1 MPVLRRVL
9 ALLAAMLLA
18 APVALA
24 DPMPVTGQGH
34 VQNLGW
40 MPTSTTIIGTTGKSL
55 RMEALKIKGWPIT
68 YRAHVQNIGWM
79 PWVVVGYDE
88 FAGTTGR
95 SLRMEAVQARL
106 DPVAAERYA
115 IEYQCHVQDLGWLAW
130 TRDGGTCGTTGR
142 SLRMEAI
149 RMRVVERTSTPEP
162 TATPTP
168 EPTATPTPTATA
180 TPPAEGTTS
189 IAVTADTGVDD
200 PAGHAVMDA
209 IGRSGAGLVSILGD
223 LAYQPGRAADYCA
236 MVSAR
241 VAAPV
246 LLAPGN
252 HEAQSGDGPYSAFV
266 SCLPDR
272 VGVSGDYDAG
282 HYYVDRGPVRYIVM
296 SPNIALPQ
304 GNRSYARGTVE
315 REQVKDWIDAAKA
328 EGRWVV
334 VGMHIPCLT
343 NGTHQCE
350 RDASIDEMLIGK
362 HVDVVLAGHDHTYG
376 RTHQVTGTAL
386 APVVVDRDNAYAAG
400 AGTVYVIAGN
410 GGHNPRAATV
420 TGGVWA
426 TSLSGATAGY
436 VRVDATAS
444 RLSVTGV
451 GVTGPLS
458 DSATITR

>member
-9 ALLAAMLLA
+9 ALLAALLLA

-40 MPTSTTIIGTTGKSL
+40 MAPTSQTIGTTGRAL
-55 RMEALKIKGWPIT
+55 RLEALRLSGPVYVT
-68 YRAHVQNIGWM
+68 PHVQNLGWLRPVDM
-79 PWVVVGYDE
+79 LDGDGVY
-88 FAGTTGR
+88 AGTTGR
-95 SLRMEAVQARL
+95 SLRLEAVKITMA
-106 DPVAAERYA
+106 PVWADSGGHV
-115 IEYQCHVQDLGWLAW
+115 EYQCHVQDIGWMPW
-130 TRDGGTCGTTGR
+130 VRDGAVCGTTGR
-142 SLRMEAI
+142 SLRLEAI
-149 RMRVVERTSTPEP
+149 RVRHVPP
-162 TATPTP
+162 TATTPTP

-252 HEAQSGDGPYSAFV
+252 HEAQNGDGPYSAFV

-272 VGVSGDYDAG
+272 VGVSGDYDTG

-328 EGRWVV
+328 EGKWVV

-343 NGTHQCE
+343 NGIHQCE

-362 HVDVVLAGHDHTYG
+362 HVDLVLAGHDHTYG

-444 RLSVTGV
+444 RLTVTGV